1 MDIFGWLL
9 LAAGGFV
16 AGIVN
21 AVAGGSSFLTFPLL
35 LAAGLHPLVANMTNF
50 VALTPG
56 NIMAMVAYRRELAR
70 VGRGLAIPVLL
81 SAIGGFIGAELL
93 LWSGEVRFARLVPWL
108 ILAATLLFALGTW
121 LKQRLARIAGFDG
134 ASWKKLSHLLVFVL
148 AVYGGY
154 FGAGMGVVLL
164 STLNLFGH
172 DDLHEAN
179 AVKNTL
185 ITVFSLVG
193 VAIFIS
199 AGAISWPHAFAVMA
213 GTIAG
218 GFLAIS
224 AARRFSPTV
233 LRYAIL
239 AWAVGLTVVTFI
251 RYGGG

>member
-1 MDIFGWLL
+1 VDALGWLI
-9 LAAGGFV
+9 LAAGGCI

-35 LAAGLHPLVANMTNF
+35 LAAGLDPLTANITNF
-50 VALTPG
+50 IALSPG
-56 NIMAMVAYRRELAR
+56 NVMAMVAYRRELAR
-70 VGRGLAIPVLL
+70 VGRRLALPIVISASGGL
-81 SAIGGFIGAELL
+81 IGSLLL

-121 LKQRLARIAGFDG
+121 LKGHLASIEGFDG
-134 ASWKKLSHLLVFVL
+134 ASWRKLSWFLQFLL

-164 STLNLFGH
+164 ATLNLFGH

-185 ITVFSLVG
+185 ISVFSLVG
-193 VAIFIS
+193 VVIFVS
-199 AGAISWPHAFAVMA
+199 AGIVSWPHALAVMA
-213 GTIAG
+213 GTVFG
-218 GFLAIS
+218 GFFAIRI
-224 AARRFSPTV
+224 ARLLPHVV

-239 AWAVGLTVVTFI
+239 VWAVALTAVSFA
-251 RYGGG
+251 RYGA

>member
-1 MDIFGWLL
+1 MDVIGWLL

-16 AGIVN
+16 AGVVN

-35 LAAGLHPLVANMTNF
+35 LATGLHPLTANMTNF

-56 NIMAMVAYRRELAR
+56 NVMAMVAYRRELAR
-70 VGRGLAIPVLL
+70 VGRGLLLPALL
-81 SAIGGFIGAELL
+81 SATGGVIGAELL

-121 LKQRLARIAGFDG
+121 LKQRLSRIAGFDG
-134 ASWKKLSHLLVFVL
+134 ASWKKLSYPLVFVL
-148 AVYGGY
+148 ALYGGY

-164 STLNLFGH
+164 AALNLFGY

-179 AVKNTL
+179 AVKNAL
-185 ITVFSLVG
+185 ITVFSLIG
-193 VAIFIS
+193 VVIFVS
-199 AGAISWPHAFAVMA
+199 AGTISWPHALAVMA

-218 GFLAIS
+218 GFLAI
-224 AARRFSPTV
+224 AVARRLSPRI

-239 AWAVGLTVVTFI
+239 VWAVGLTIIIFI
-251 RYGGG
+251 RYGG